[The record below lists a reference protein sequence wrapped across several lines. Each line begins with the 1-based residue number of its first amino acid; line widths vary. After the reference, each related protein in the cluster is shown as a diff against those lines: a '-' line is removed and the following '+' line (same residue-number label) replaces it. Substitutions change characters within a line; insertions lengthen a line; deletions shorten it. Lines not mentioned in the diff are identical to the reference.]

1 MNNEKMSKFLQVVST
16 LRQVVNCTC
25 DQLETFANTQTFKA
39 LPENDQ
45 IDLFV
50 IRFNK
55 AVTDMGNRFEEIV
68 GKIQ

>member
-1 MNNEKMSKFLQVVST
+1 MDKFLQMIT
-16 LRQVVNCTC
+16 ALRKVVNGTC

-55 AVTDMGNRFEEIV
+55 AVTDMGDRFDEIV